1 LTCWLLAAQAGPGFR
16 ELRKSLFSSV
26 AKHGKLLAGFNN

>member
-1 LTCWLLAAQAGPGFR
+1 MLAAGRASRAGVR